1 MRGEENMQRFLAL
14 LLVLFPVALSS
25 LGIKLIRDS
34 LFLIRNS
41 PIPFLWL
48 QFLLGAIFL
57 ISGLSL
63 IGGFIFY
70 RDKKRNK
77 IQSKFRV

>member
-1 MRGEENMQRFLAL
+1 MQRYIAL
-14 LLVLFPVALSS
+14 IIVLIPVIMAV
-25 LGIKLIRDS
+25 LGIKLIRD
-34 LFLIRNS
+34 LTFGILQP

-48 QFLLGAIFL
+48 QFLIGLLLIGLGLF
-57 ISGLSL
+57 L

-77 IQSKFRV
+77 IQTKFSNKK

>member
-1 MRGEENMQRFLAL
+1 MKGEENMQRFFAL

-25 LGIKLIRDS
+25 FGIKLIRDA
-34 LFLIRNS
+34 LFLIRDS

-48 QFLLGAIFL
+48 QFVLGVIFL

-77 IQSKFRV
+77 VQSKFRL